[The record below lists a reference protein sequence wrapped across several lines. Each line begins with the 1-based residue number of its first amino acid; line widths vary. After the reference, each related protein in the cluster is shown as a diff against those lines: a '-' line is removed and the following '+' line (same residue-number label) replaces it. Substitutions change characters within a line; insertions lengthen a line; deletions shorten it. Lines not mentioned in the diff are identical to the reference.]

1 MPGGRGGRRSAGLAW
16 LALLLAACAV
26 APQGVPVPQAPDTP
40 RAASGLDA
48 AANAPMPAPR
58 TAESPPSAP
67 ALADQAAQTALAVQ
81 AALGAQARR
90 TAPEPPE
97 PDDDEAADALLLDEG
112 LASWYGPGLNG
123 RRTASGERF
132 DRLDFTAAHRTLP
145 FGTRVCV
152 RSLADGKAVLVR
164 INDRGP
170 FSGNGERVVDLS
182 QAAARE
188 LGMTGLGIKAVQLW
202 QVDEDGSGCVPALGA
217 APAPPAA
224 RR

>member
-1 MPGGRGGRRSAGLAW
+1 MPGGRGLRRAAGMAW
-16 LALLLAACAV
+16 PLALLMACA
-26 APQGVPVPQAPDTP
+26 APPRQEPGLPPPQQTAP
-40 RAASGLDA
+40 SG
-48 AANAPMPAPR
+48 
-58 TAESPPSAP
+58 
-67 ALADQAAQTALAVQ
+67 QAAQTPPALTAPPASDS
-81 AALGAQARR
+81 AARETAPPR
-90 TAPEPPE
+90 TAGAPAPPAVPDAWSLLPTPEPPEPPE
-97 PDDDEAADALLLDEG
+97 PDADEAPDALLLDQG

-217 APAPPAA
+217 APAPPPAG
-224 RR
+224 R